1 MKINT
6 SFNHF
11 IKKSDFKNLF
21 KIMKICLFLLFV
33 FTFQMMA
40 TNTNAQD
47 AIIELKNNTVTVSQ
61 LISEIEK
68 QTDYLVVYSNREVD
82 TSRKVNLKSKSDRV
96 SEYLNEAFNGTNIV
110 YDFENNYIVL
120 SKKAEETASI
130 LTNLVQTAQQQG
142 KTVRGTVTDSNGE
155 PVIGATIVVK
165 DNPTQG
171 TVTDVDGN
179 FILSNLSEDAVI
191 SITYVGMRAQ
201 EIPLK
206 GRKIINVVMEADTEV
221 LEELVVVG
229 YGTQRKAN
237 LTGAV
242 DQVTS
247 EAFENRPISNV
258 TQALQGAVP
267 NLNITLTDGKPNRS
281 SSYNIRGTTSIGQGG
296 SALVL
301 IDGVEGDPAMLNP
314 NDIESVSVL
323 KDAASAA
330 IYGARGT
337 FGVVLITTKTPQ
349 KGNISVTYSG
359 NVSLKVPTSIP
370 DIVSDGYTYA
380 ERFFEAYTA
389 WNNYSATPKNINKT
403 QTFTISWLEEFK
415 NRKEQGITEEVTV
428 DQNGNYVYFG
438 NQNYYNE
445 LYKKNTFAQDHNV
458 SINGGTEKINYFL
471 SGRFY
476 DYNGL
481 FKYNTDDY
489 NMYNLRA
496 KGSVEVLD
504 WLTITNNTDFSNMKY
519 HNPLNVGEGGSI
531 WRNISDEGHPSS
543 PIFNPDGT
551 LTFSAAYTV
560 GDFIYGKNGIDTKQ
574 NVLKNTTGFVSSF
587 FNDKL
592 KLIGDFTFR
601 ITDNNRT
608 RRRVPVPYSK
618 KVGEILWLSTQ
629 YNDLEEYVNS
639 TNYLAT
645 NIYSEYEETFNNKHY
660 VKGMVGWNYE
670 QSTYKSTTVMR
681 NGLLMPDSKNI
692 NLALGESITTSG
704 SYNKWRISGGFFRLN
719 YRYQDRYLME
729 LNGRYDGSSK
739 FPTDQQWAF
748 FPSISAGWR
757 ITEEAFWKE
766 NNIISDIKLR
776 ASYGSLGNGNIS
788 PYNFMELLSINTSG
802 RVLNGLINKIT
813 RAPAVMPEGLTWE
826 TATTSDIGL
835 DMGMLKNRLRFTGDY
850 YIRKTKDMYT
860 VGETLP
866 DVFGASSPKGNYAD
880 MTTRGWEVSLTWRD
894 QFVLASKPL
903 NYDVRFS
910 LADYQSVIDRFNNQT
925 KSLDDYNVGQKVGE
939 IWGYETEG
947 LFQSQADIDS
957 HAKQELI
964 KSSTKGIE
972 YPGDVKI
979 RDLDNSGVIDYGKNT
994 LDDHGDKTII
1004 GNELPRYSFSMNLG
1018 ADWNNFFISAFFH
1031 GVGRQHW
1038 YPSQESV
1045 FWGQYNRPYNMLP
1058 TWHLNNYWTEDN
1070 PDAYLPRY
1078 AGYNTSIRNT
1088 PQTRYLQNVAYIR
1101 LKNLQVGYTIPKKR
1115 IAKAG
1120 LENARVYLSGENIW
1134 TWSPLYNHTHDLD
1147 VANIYGSDRDLTNG
1161 TSGDGNNYPTMQSFS
1176 VGLSLTF

>member
-1 MKINT
+1 MKI
-6 SFNHF
+6 SFF
-11 IKKSDFKNLF
+11 LIFLCTFNL
-21 KIMKICLFLLFV
+21 LAL
-33 FTFQMMA
+33 
-40 TNTNAQD
+40 NSNAQD
-47 AIIELKNNTVTVSQ
+47 ATIEIKRENITVRQ
-61 LISEIEK
+61 LITEIEK
-68 QTDYLVVYSNREVD
+68 QTDYLVVFSNREIN
-82 TSRKVNLKSKSDRV
+82 THRKVTVEQKKDKV
-96 SEYLNEAFNGTNIV
+96 SSFLDNAFSNTDIG

-120 SKKAEETASI
+120 TKKAKKNSAIIAQMIDDFQQESI
-130 LTNLVQTAQQQG
+130 TI
-142 KTVRGTVTDSNGE
+142 RGTIVDTNGD
-155 PVIGATIVVK
+155 PVIGATLVDK
-165 DNPTQG
+165 TDASHG
-171 TVTDVDGN
+171 TITNIDGE
-179 FILSNLSEDAVI
+179 FVFPNLSEDAVI
-191 SITYVGMRAQ
+191 TITYVGMRSQ
-201 EIPLK
+201 EIPLN
-206 GRKIINVVMEADTEV
+206 GRTIINVVMEADTEL

-247 EAFENRPISNV
+247 ETFENRPISNV

-267 NLNITLTDGKPNRS
+267 NLNITLTDGKPNRT
-281 SSYNIRGTTSIGQGG
+281 SSYNVRGTSSIGQGG

-337 FGVVLITTKTPQ
+337 FGVILITTKNPQ
-349 KGNISVTYSG
+349 EGKISVTYSG

-370 DIVSDGYTYA
+370 DIVSDGYTYS
-380 ERFFEAYTA
+380 ERFFDAYNA

-403 QTFTISWLEEFK
+403 QTFTLSWLEEFK

-438 NQNYYNE
+438 NQNYYDE
-445 LYKKNTFAQDHNV
+445 LYKENTFAQDHNV
-458 SINGGTEKINYFL
+458 SINGGTEKLNYFL

-531 WRNISDEGHPSS
+531 WRNIADEGHPSS

-560 GDFIYGKNGIDTKQ
+560 GDFYYGKNGLDTKR
-574 NVLKNTTGFVSSF
+574 NVLKNTTGFVSTF
-587 FNDKL
+587 FNDKV

-608 RRRVPVPYSK
+608 QRRVPVPYSK
-618 KVGEILWLSTQ
+618 KEGEVLWLSTK
-629 YNDLEEYVNS
+629 YNDLEEYVNA

-645 NIYSEYEETFNNKHY
+645 NIYSEYEETFNDKHY
-660 VKGMVGWNYE
+660 LKGMLGWNYE

-681 NGLLMPDSKNI
+681 NGLLMPDSENI

-719 YRYQDRYLME
+719 YGYQDRYLME
-729 LNGRYDGSSK
+729 FNGRYDGSSK

-748 FPSISAGWR
+748 FPSISGGWR
-757 ITEEAFWKE
+757 ITEEPFWKE
-766 NNIISDIKLR
+766 NNIVSDLKLR

-788 PYNFMELLSINTSG
+788 PYNFLELLSIGTSG
-802 RVLNGLINKIT
+802 RVINGLLNKT
-813 RAPAVMPEGLTWE
+813 TSAPAVMPDGLTWE
-826 TATTSDIGL
+826 TATTTDIGL
-835 DMGMLKNRLRFTGDY
+835 DMGMFKNRLRFTGDY
-850 YIRKTKDMYT
+850 YIRKTTDMYT

-880 MTTRGWEVSLTWRD
+880 MTTWGWELSLTWRD
-894 QFVLASKPL
+894 QFIMASKPL
-903 NYDVRFS
+903 SYDVRVT
-910 LADYQSVIDRFNNQT
+910 LADYYSVIDRFNNQT

-939 IWGYETEG
+939 IWGYETDG

-1004 GNELPRYSFSMNLG
+1004 GNELPRYSFSINLG
-1018 ADWNNFFISAFFH
+1018 ADWNNFFVSAFFH

-1058 TWHLNNYWTEDN
+1058 TWHLDNYWTVDN

-1101 LKNLQVGYTIPKKR
+1101 LKNLQVGYTIPKNV
-1115 IAKAG
+1115 IARTG

-1134 TWSPLYNHTHDLD
+1134 TWSPLYDHTRDLD
-1147 VANIYGSDRDLTNG
+1147 VANIYGSDRDLTSG